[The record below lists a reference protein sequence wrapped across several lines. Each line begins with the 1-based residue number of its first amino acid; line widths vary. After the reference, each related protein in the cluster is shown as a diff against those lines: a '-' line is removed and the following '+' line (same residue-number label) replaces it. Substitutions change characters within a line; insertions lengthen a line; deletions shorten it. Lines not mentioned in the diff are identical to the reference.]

1 MPYKQVILHADKT
14 IKSNMK
20 KIFIVPFFLL
30 FIFSCGEKRD
40 KIGEDIYMKIIQY
53 RKSNGHLPDKL
64 NDIGIKEKMEGPIY
78 YQKQTDSTFI
88 IYYSGGLGE
97 SMVFD
102 PKTKEWNS
110 DRQ

>member
-1 MPYKQVILHADKT
+1 MRHADDT
-14 IKSNMK
+14 MNSNMK

-30 FIFSCGEKRD
+30 FIFSCSNRRE

-53 RKSNGHLPDKL
+53 QKSNGRLPDKL
-64 NDIGIKEKMEGPIY
+64 NDIGIEEKMEGPIY

-88 IYYSGGLGE
+88 IYFGEGLGE
-97 SMVFD
+97 SMIFD
-102 PKTKEWNS
+102 PKTKKWNS